1 MNLVAAFA
9 LATGALALPSTSNS
23 ASSSP
28 QVQVNLEMAGN
39 TNVKISIK
47 NTGSEPL
54 RLVKVDGLLS
64 DLAVNK
70 VTVVKDG
77 NKLPFY
83 GIHVD
88 IDLNALEDSSFQALS
103 PSETVDVHFDIAH
116 VYDLGSGGMIDLVS
130 QGTFLYATSGSS
142 VVETISFVSNTL
154 TVNIDGSEAA
164 ATRQTWLSSVWNA
177 EFNLQGGCTHEQYDI
192 LDQCRSLCS
201 DRAYSAWQNSLSD
214 AGNHTRIMEFFKD
227 DTEQIR
233 KKLNDGFLAMGS
245 ECRNMNEGRV
255 KIFCNNLDGCEP
267 GVLGMTVWAGE
278 ELHVRFCPFW
288 FDAWYQ
294 IDHPECHEGDKT
306 KTMTHEL
313 SHALF
318 SVGDVKYG
326 YDNFITLNSTDNLN
340 NADTYAFFAKEGFPM
355 HLEQTANLIHSV
367 SQQLLSL
374 IDLHIRGLLENE

>member
-1 MNLVAAFA
+1 MHC
-9 LATGALALPSTSNS
+9 T
-23 ASSSP
+23 
-28 QVQVNLEMAGN
+28 
-39 TNVKISIK
+39 
-47 NTGSEPL
+47 
-54 RLVKVDGLLS
+54 
-64 DLAVNK
+64 
-70 VTVVKDG
+70 G

-88 IDLNALEDSSFQALS
+88 IDLTALADSSFQALS
-103 PSETVDVHFDIAH
+103 PSETVDVHFDVAN
-116 VYDLGSGGMIDLVS
+116 VYDLGAGGMIDLVS

-142 VVETISFVSNTL
+142 VVDTISFISNTL

-201 DRAYSAWQNSLSD
+201 DRAYSAWQNSVSD

-288 FDAWYQ
+288 FDAGYQ

-340 NADTYAFFAKEGFPM
+340 NADTYAFFAEGK
-355 HLEQTANLIHSV
+355 
-367 SQQLLSL
+367 LSHKSSL
-374 IDLHIRGLLENE
+374 